1 MSQAS
6 SYVYILLRICNWV
19 LAYVLHHNSSLPFSS
34 SLSLSLSPLMHAW
47 LAEGHRISLSHC
59 ITLLPVMA
67 DRFVFMAVF
76 KALEA
81 STEGYIGHPA

>member
-34 SLSLSLSPLMHAW
+34 SLSLFFPLMIAW

-76 KALEA
+76 KTLEA